1 MEYRDKCAQN
11 QGSPEHFSA
20 YVVIPSSVFF
30 DSGITPRAK
39 LLYGLISSM
48 CNHKGFCWA
57 KNSTIS
63 KYLTAT
69 DGKTVTDEKTVSE
82 STVRRLLKELKDR
95 DYIQVDLGEDNG
107 ATARKIYV
115 SALVAAQYNTPLKNE
130 RPLDQKRAP
139 TPLKNEHQNNIYINN
154 IPPIAPQEGAASKHR
169 RKPTQAVNMSP
180 EMELQ
185 FSQFWD
191 AYPAERRKAKQNAR
205 QRWVQLAPDAELRN
219 TILDAIESLKQSD
232 DWQRGIIP
240 LPSTF
245 LNNRRWEDAEE
256 LIQPETPEG
265 RNYL

>member
-63 KYLTAT
+63 KYLTVTDGKTAT
-69 DGKTVTDEKTVSE
+69 DGKPVSE
-82 STVRRLLKELKDR
+82 GTVRRLLKELKDR

-115 SALVAAQYNTPLKNE
+115 SAVVAAQYNTPLKNE
-130 RPLDQKRAP
+130 RPPDQKRAP

-154 IPPIAPQEGAASKHR
+154 IPPIAPQEGAASKRR
-169 RKPTQAVNMSP
+169 RKPTQSVNMSP

-191 AYPAERRKAKQNAR
+191 AYPNHDDKQVARR
-205 QRWVQLAPDAELRN
+205 RWVQLAPDTALIN
-219 TILDAIESLKQSD
+219 TILKSIEILKQTEK
-232 DWQRGIIP
+232 WQRGAIP
-240 LPSTF
+240 MPSTF

-256 LIQPETPEG
+256 LIQPETAEG